1 MAKPVIAVVILNYNG
16 TKLLRQF
23 LPSVMD
29 HSQGSSVY
37 VIDNASTDDS
47 VNVLQS
53 EFPSVK
59 IISNRENLGF
69 AEGYNIGL
77 NQIVA
82 DYFVLLNSDVE
93 VTENWLMPV
102 IEVMEADKNIAA
114 CQPKILSYNN
124 KDEFEYA
131 GACGGFIDKYGYPF
145 CRGRM
150 FNELEKDAGQYNE
163 VLEIFWATGACMFV
177 RAEVYNELRG
187 FDNKYFAHMEEVD
200 LCWRMKNLGHKIM
213 AVPSSVVY
221 HLGGGTLNKI
231 SPKKTY
237 LNFRNNLITV
247 TKNYPSAIWIW
258 VIVVRLFLDG
268 IAGVKFLFEGKPR
281 HMFAIIY
288 AHFAYY
294 FYLIRSITKRVKMKK
309 REGYRPNLR
318 RMYNGSIVA
327 DHFLRKVKT
336 FSQLDKNRFL

>member
-1 MAKPVIAVVILNYNG
+1 MIKPVVAVVILNYNG
-16 TKLLRQF
+16 KKLLQQY
-23 LPSVMD
+23 LPSVISN
-29 HSQGSSVY
+29 SQNASVY
-37 VIDNASTDDS
+37 VVDNASTDDS
-47 VNVLQS
+47 VSFLEK

-59 IISNRENLGF
+59 IITNRENLGF

-93 VTENWLMPV
+93 VTPGWLVPV
-102 IEVMEADKNIAA
+102 INLMETDKTIAA

-145 CRGRM
+145 CRGRI
-150 FNELEKDAGQYNE
+150 FNELEKDSGQYNDAM
-163 VLEIFWATGACMFV
+163 EIFWATGACMFV
-177 RAEVYNELRG
+177 RAGVYNELRG

-213 AVPSSVVY
+213 VVPSSVVY

-231 SPKKTY
+231 SPKKTF
-237 LNFRNNLITV
+237 LNFRNNLITI
-247 TKNYPSAIWIW
+247 TKNYPSAFWIW
-258 VIVVRLFLDG
+258 VIIVRLVLDG
-268 IAGVKFLFEGKPR
+268 VAGIKFLTEGKPR
-281 HMFAIIY
+281 HTLAIVY

-294 FYLIRSITKRVKMKK
+294 FHLIRSVTKRNKMKK
-309 REGYRPNLR
+309 RPGYKPGVSG
-318 RMYNGSIVA
+318 MYNESIVKV
-327 DHFLRKVKT
+327 HYLKKVKA
-336 FSQLDKNRFL
+336 FSQLDRNNFL